1 MNRRGQSRINPGGLD
16 FTHNRMNIKGYA
28 SRAVGR
34 RLKEA
39 SPHLLFLPT
48 ARPLTFI
55 LLYEGWPLTGLMQ
68 RPLLSRIRNLQLIG
82 ANAMIVM

>member
-1 MNRRGQSRINPGGLD
+1 MNRHSQSRINPGGLD
-16 FTHNRMNIKGYA
+16 LTHNRMNIKGYA

-39 SPHLLFLPT
+39 SPHLSFLPT
-48 ARPLTFI
+48 TRPLTFI
-55 LLYEGWPLTGLMQ
+55 LLYEGWPLTELMQ
-68 RPLLSRIRNLQLIG
+68 KLMLSSIRNLQPIG